1 MGIDQQSPELG
12 FAFTC
17 VEITEGG
24 VALAVGGNGSG
35 VIEAFGTGPVAVAV
49 GHLHGGRQWVHRG
62 ASGERHPAAAAIG
75 IEHRSIE
82 GAFLKEPAIRW
93 IAGVADDPI
102 TEEAVEVAAAAIAA
116 GVDVQGFAGASLHGN
131 GLMAK
136 ASKAGVFG
144 AGVARVGRIDLH
156 HPAVFVAS

>member
-1 MGIDQQSPELG
+1 MGLA
-12 FAFTC
+12 FAC
-17 VEITEGG
+17 IKIAKGG

-35 VIEAFGTGPVAVAV
+35 AIEAFGASLVPIAV

-75 IEHRSIE
+75 IEHGSIE
-82 GAFLKEPAIRW
+82 GAFLQEPAVGW
-93 IAGVADDPI
+93 IAGVADEAV

-116 GVDVQGFAGASLHGN
+116 GVDVQWFTGAGLHGN

-136 ASKAGVFG
+136 ASESGVLG
-144 AGVARVGRIDLH
+144 AGIARVGRIDLH
-156 HPAVFVAS
+156 HPAVFVAG